1 MRCQWPVRTACF
13 ADAARERR
21 PLRQQRPRRE
31 DRRGMRPL
39 LKKKRIGD
47 DTEDGNRHH
56 DKRDEFAR
64 MLADGGRE
72 PAGGFERYGVLAG
85 TSRHFS

>member
-1 MRCQWPVRTACF
+1 
-13 ADAARERR
+13 
-21 PLRQQRPRRE
+21 
-31 DRRGMRPL
+31 MRPL